1 MDRKDKKVMIS
12 IRRREPLCEPFIKL
26 SLILKTGGIEAEGYL
41 GMCGDRIS
49 DALLIDGEDVR
60 IDFVNFPD
68 IELTA
73 AGVRICRDIL
83 GRYVSEEIIADALEA
98 LAEEKVERAHINII
112 SQTLREMKLY
122 GLARA
127 FIESDKGIRRFIIAE
142 ICQRSILIGCF
153 RKIRS
158 VYYCILVRVKYHGL
172 LSTVGRIV
180 ADTVANGGE

>member
-1 MDRKDKKVMIS
+1 MDKTDEKVMVS

-68 IELTA
+68 MELTA
-73 AGVRICRDIL
+73 TGVRICRDIL
-83 GRYVSEEIIADALEA
+83 GCYVSEEIIANALEA
-98 LAEEKVERAHINII
+98 LTEEKTVRAHINII

-122 GLARA
+122 GLIRA
-127 FIESDKGIRRFIIAE
+127 FINSNARIRQFVVAE
-142 ICQRSILIGCF
+142 VCQRSILIRCF
-153 RKIRS
+153 RKMQRAYYS
-158 VYYCILVRVKYHGL
+158 VLVRIKYRGL
-172 LSTVGRIV
+172 LSICGKV
-180 ADTVANGGE
+180 AAEYSGK

>member
-1 MDRKDKKVMIS
+1 MDKTDEKVMVS
-12 IRRREPLCEPFIKL
+12 IRRRELLCEPFIKL

-68 IELTA
+68 MELTA

-83 GRYVSEEIIADALEA
+83 GCYVSEEFIADALEA
-98 LAEEKVERAHINII
+98 LTEEKTVRAHINII

-127 FIESDKGIRRFIIAE
+127 FIKSDARIRRFVVAE
-142 ICQRSILIGCF
+142 VCQRLILIRCF
-153 RKIRS
+153 RKMQSAYYS
-158 VYYCILVRVKYHGL
+158 VLVRIKYRGL
-172 LSTVGRIV
+172 LSICGKV
-180 ADTVANGGE
+180 AAAYSGK